1 MEETTTTTVEVSD
14 SSLGRSV
21 AKLVLGTLAG
31 IAASALVEHG
41 IDSLAK
47 RRGSKT
53 ETTEDH
59 QQ

>member
-1 MEETTTTTVEVSD
+1 MEETNTTTVAVND

-31 IAASALVEHG
+31 IAASALVEQG
-41 IDSLAK
+41 IDVIAK

-59 QQ
+59 QK